1 MTTPALP
8 LDLNAPGI
16 IGDRSLRALQLIR
29 IGRHTSHVML
39 VPSQGLWVV
48 TGRGPEAGSNGAG
61 KTVLLGALSLLLGD
75 PQWNGGSGTGPSA
88 ARLLFDHDRA
98 HATDPTYQSASFGYI
113 AAVFCNARSADPV
126 SVWLQIERHS
136 SPYVQVRW
144 ADGIH
149 LAEGD
154 GEPARIRDAEAQW
167 KELRANGTLTVTE
180 YAARLYGD
188 VPRCLASIRARGS
201 EENQDRGLLALGHR
215 SFRPADLATQII
227 TLAGKAHAL
236 DTEREQRLKMQE
248 NRASLDAQK
257 VDYQQQYQREETEL
271 AQIARRKEAR
281 LAERRG
287 IRGLEQLPHTVLP
300 ARTS

>member
-1 MTTPALP
+1 MV
-8 LDLNAPGI
+8 
-16 IGDRSLRALQLIR
+16 S
-29 IGRHTSHVML
+29 
-39 VPSQGLWVV
+39 
-48 TGRGPEAGSNGAG
+48 GRGPEAGSNGAG

-98 HATDPTYQSASFGYI
+98 HATDPTYQSASLGYI
-113 AAVFCNARSADPV
+113 AGVFCNAKSADPV

-144 ADGIH
+144 ADGIY

-154 GEPARIRDAEAQW
+154 GEQARIRKAEADW
-167 KELRANGTLTVTE
+167 KELKANGTLTVTE

-201 EENQDRGLLALGHR
+201 EENQDRGLLALGQR

-236 DTEREQRLKMQE
+236 DTEREQRSSHAGEPGITRSPEGRLP
-248 NRASLDAQK
+248 AA
-257 VDYQQQYQREETEL
+257 VPAGRERNS
-271 AQIARRKEAR
+271 RRSP
-281 LAERRG
+281 AERRPVG
-287 IRGLEQLPHTVLP
+287 
-300 ARTS
+300 